1 MARRRTTTAK
11 VRAAARRNIKKAQVT
26 RFRLKEPRSPGRRAR
41 QLRRGS
47 R

>member
-11 VRAAARRNIKKAQVT
+11 VRAAARRNIFKAQTV